1 MRFWCQLGFM
11 LASKSPKNR
20 TVEASWG
27 VLGAS
32 WGVLDVSL
40 GVLGRVLGRPGAS
53 WTRLGSILGVL
64 RASWGRLGVSWGPR
78 RPTIEVDAGAGG
90 IPGSQAGQYQKTT

>member
-11 LASKSPKNR
+11 LAPKNHQNR

-32 WGVLDVSL
+32 LGVLDVSL
-40 GVLGRVLGRPGAS
+40 GVLG
-53 WTRLGSILGVL
+53 W
-64 RASWGRLGVSWGPR
+64 SWGGLWGGAEPRTARERLNKKQLRSVGVQPQRLLKHTATCLNSL
-78 RPTIEVDAGAGG
+78 A
-90 IPGSQAGQYQKTT
+90 

>member
-11 LASKSPKNR
+11 LAPKNHQNR

-40 GVLGRVLGRPGAS
+40 GVLGWVLGRPGAS
-53 WTRLGSILGVL
+53 WTRLGSVLGVL
-64 RASWGRLGVSWGPR
+64 GASWGRLGVSWGLR
-78 RPTIEVDAGAGG
+78 RPTTRRGAGAGG